1 MKNKS
6 VHDRWVESMMYNR
19 PLWYD
24 SDMWKAGIVGVFV
37 GALLTVLFRG

>member
-1 MKNKS
+1 MKNKT
-6 VHDRWVESMMYNR
+6 VQEQWIEQMNNR